1 MLKTGLV
8 RAAAFAN
15 NDMLRT
21 LLKYCKEPSNDVV
34 DEMMKQAIES
44 DNNETVKIVKNLF
57 NDDRN
62 VPENILDDARKRGIF
77 SVLLTLEI
85 STLTDEEIEM
95 RKKEIIENIKNATAP
110 ATTIVPKSKDFGYN
124 DQKIEKNLGDLLS
137 KTGETIIV
145 SFEDLLQFH
154 LPELHY
160 QLARD
165 RDDDL
170 GSLVPCHHFCPT
182 REMCGVMQR
191 ASLISDYIRIQLG
204 KKIQLFK
211 LIKPPIVCGSLKEA
225 TRLFVFGRFTFFK
238 LYF

>member
-8 RAAAFAN
+8 RSSMFAN

-21 LLKYCKEPSNDVV
+21 LLKYCKEPLSDDVV
-34 DEMMKQAIES
+34 DEMMKEAVES
-44 DNNETVKIVKNLF
+44 DNNETVKIVKNLCT
-57 NDDRN
+57 DERN
-62 VPENILDDARKRGIF
+62 VPENILDNARKRGIF

-85 STLTDEEIEM
+85 PPLTDEEMEM
-95 RKKEIIENIKNATAP
+95 RKKEIIEKIKNATAP

-124 DQKIEKNLGDLLS
+124 DQKIEKKLSALLS

-145 SFEDLLQFH
+145 SFEELLQFH

-165 RDDDL
+165 RDEDL
-170 GSLVPCHHFCPT
+170 GSLVPCDHSCPT
-182 REMCGVMQR
+182 KKWCGLLQK
-191 ASLISDYIRIQLG
+191 ALLISDYIRIQLG
-204 KKIQLFK
+204 RKIQLFK

-225 TRLFVFGRFTFFK
+225 TRLFVFGRFK
-238 LYF
+238 YS